1 MLDIVPESYTLQ
13 VLPPGLRAKAVRG
26 ISAFVAPSGTLL
38 VIARGREPSDPGG
51 KMPWTLTKE
60 EMSLFET
67 HGLKEVSLEDFI
79 DNEDPPVRRFR
90 LLMGLCEVD

>member
-1 MLDIVPESYTLQ
+1 M
-13 VLPPGLRAKAVRG
+13 
-26 ISAFVAPSGTLL
+26 
-38 VIARGREPSDPGG
+38 
-51 KMPWTLTKE
+51 TKE